1 MSYSPISPSDALTQL
16 TAEETL
22 EFNQVIADGITHNV
36 SDFTTKED
44 LFALF
49 LTAGTVYVRNTQ
61 NAGVWYPIGD
71 NIASNVATATKIVD
85 SLNGVNTNVM
95 TLTKNLTP
103 AMEAALTNSGANVGS
118 TALAPI
124 TNTELVV
131 QSTGKTLQVTTKGI
145 LTKVPYAKALTAGA
159 AALGVGLGIG
169 FVESNPELATK
180 ISNKIFGTNI
190 DPSEIANVVENTT
203 VWSNIVDGATF
214 LAEDFI
220 RALKDA
226 FIENNIY
233 TQGQGDGQV
242 VIGGNAGT
250 VSINLYTEY
259 NPGGKTRAKY
269 LANVEIEPT
278 VQNQRFVIISYKSQT
293 RYGGYFGFALESN
306 NKFRYRISQSQSR
319 ATSGVNEDVGT
330 PPDIELSPITGNWST
345 SPNRTYFPRIY
356 YMESSDIYVQ
366 APGGGSYSVSYN
378 STKTLTYNLSYVEAV
393 FLWTDTGSKSSGAIA
408 SNYFNTGGGTPITP
422 SNPLIVDTTLENG
435 ATYPDSSKTLAEDYP
450 SWWGSRTTSDTISDG
465 SESSRNWLEVN
476 TSDPT
481 SQTEAQDGELKDSS
495 QLEDAINGIEETVD
509 ENSGLDENY
518 DPQEQ
523 PYPNPNPEPGSVL
536 TPVTPDPPSVDNSD
550 GVSPDPTI
558 PTLTTVVTSGLSY
571 VYNPTL
577 AQTQQLGRRL
587 WTLDFVEN
595 LKKIF
600 MDPMEAII
608 GMHVLYATPKTG
620 ETKDIVMGF
629 YNTNVQSK
637 VVTNQYVTIDCGTIS
652 VNEYFKDAR
661 DYEPYTKVSAYM
673 PFIGVV
679 DLKADDIIN
688 SYINISY
695 NIDVLTGTC
704 LGIIKVLKGSAEAA
718 IYQYVGNCAV
728 TVPLSTGNY
737 TAVLTALLSVASS
750 AIGGRAIG
758 GAAGSKFGALKGA
771 AINIPRMKLD
781 VQQSGTLGANA
792 GALGIRKPYLI
803 IRRPVTNDA
812 YAYNIQ
818 YGYPAFKWKKL
829 GGCTGFTRVRSV
841 HLENIK
847 CTDEEKL
854 MIETALEEGVFF

>member
-1 MSYSPISPSDALTQL
+1 MSYSPISPSDALTRL

-22 EFNQVIADGITHNV
+22 EFDQVIADGVTHSV
-36 SDFTTKED
+36 SDFATKED

-169 FVESNPELATK
+169 FVESNPGLATQ
-180 ISNKIFGTNI
+180 ISNRIFGTDI
-190 DPSEIANVVENTT
+190 DPSEIVNIVENTT
-203 VWSNIVDGATF
+203 VWANIVDGATF

-220 RALKDA
+220 DAMKDV
-226 FIENNIY
+226 FIENDIY
-233 TQGQGDGQV
+233 SISGPNEWGSHRVDNSLDCTY
-242 VIGGNAGT
+242 VIATATNGKVCKYKFIPKPNAGESITPNEVIYGLQTTYAGNVIFQPYTRMGGFVANRTGNRWVYGNYSENIESELIGEGGVIQQLHGGT
-250 VSINLYTEY
+250 VIDGNTW
-259 NPGGKTRAKY
+259 
-269 LANVEIEPT
+269 
-278 VQNQRFVIISYKSQT
+278 
-293 RYGGYFGFALESN
+293 RYSFDGSARPSGYFRLKSITSWG
-306 NKFRYRISQSQSR
+306 KYRVAWR
-319 ATSGVNEDVGT
+319 DTWE
-330 PPDIELSPITGNWST
+330 
-345 SPNRTYFPRIY
+345 
-356 YMESSDIYVQ
+356 
-366 APGGGSYSVSYN
+366 
-378 STKTLTYNLSYVEAV
+378 STKTVEQWMRELV
-393 FLWTDTGSKSSGAIA
+393 GGIGLPAI
-408 SNYFNTGGGTPITP
+408 TVPD
-422 SNPLIVDTTLENG
+422 VELEDG

-450 SWWGSRTTSDTISDG
+450 SWWDRRTTSDTISDG

-476 TSDPT
+476 TNDPE
-481 SQTEAQDGELKDSS
+481 SQNEAQDGELKDSS
-495 QLEDAINGIEETVD
+495 QLEDAIKGIEETVD
-509 ENSGLDENY
+509 ENTGLDENY

-550 GVSPDPTI
+550 GESPDPTI

-792 GALGIRKPYLI
+792 GALGIRTPYLI

>member
-1 MSYSPISPSDALTQL
+1 MSYSPISTSDALTQL

-22 EFNQVIADGITHNV
+22 EFDQVIADGVTHSV
-36 SDFTTKED
+36 SDFATKED

-159 AALGVGLGIG
+159 AAIGVGLGIG
-169 FVESNPELATK
+169 FVEVNPELATK
-180 ISNKIFGTNI
+180 ISNRMFGTDI
-190 DPSEIANVVENTT
+190 DPGDISNVVENTT
-203 VWSNIVDGATF
+203 VWANIVDGATF

-220 RALKDA
+220 NVLKDV
-226 FIENNIY
+226 FIE
-233 TQGQGDGQV
+233 DGV
-242 VIGGNAGT
+242 YLATSKTANTLKNVRIG
-250 VSINLYTEY
+250 VSKTIGLSNYINGVTRAPYHYNERFAYNLEY
-259 NPGGKTRAKY
+259 NNSA
-269 LANVEIEPT
+269 
-278 VQNQRFVIISYKSQT
+278 RFVWLQGRYYSDASAQPPAPAYSYYLECTEDFKFNVNVTVNEGREYSSELPTAEPAVPNASST
-293 RYGGYFGFALESN
+293 RYGVY
-306 NKFRYRISQSQSR
+306 
-319 ATSGVNEDVGT
+319 
-330 PPDIELSPITGNWST
+330 ST
-345 SPNRTYFPRIY
+345 SVNSKGVQVRNNNRGSINAPLGEYTVQIPYNFPIIDCTDITNNFNDALRIQRAKAFF
-356 YMESSDIYVQ
+356 ER
-366 APGGGSYSVSYN
+366 GEG
-378 STKTLTYNLSYVEAV
+378 TLVTLSGEEVA
-393 FLWTDTGSKSSGAIA
+393 
-408 SNYFNTGGGTPITP
+408 GTE
-422 SNPLIVDTTLENG
+422 LEDG
-435 ATYPDSSKTLAEDYP
+435 ATYPDSTKTLAEDYP
-450 SWWGSRTTSDTISDG
+450 SWWDRRATSETISDG
-465 SESSRNWLEVN
+465 SESSRNWLEIN
-476 TSDPT
+476 TSDPE
-481 SQTEAQDGELKDSS
+481 SQNEAQDGELKDSS
-495 QLEDAINGIEETVD
+495 QLEDAIKGIEETVD
-509 ENSGLDENY
+509 ENTGLDENY

-523 PYPNPNPEPGSVL
+523 PYPNPNPEPGSAL

-550 GVSPDPTI
+550 GESPDPTI